1 MSLLQ
6 RTVWVVNRVGEAA
19 RSLGVPVARLS
30 ATALEQAA
38 ATEVGS
44 IEFGNGYYREG
55 LRVLVDA
62 IEDDAAS
69 IHVAGRLH
77 LRSLLVRELV
87 TRLRLR
93 QALRRNPALEHG
105 PKLPPLVVCGLPRS
119 GTTFLHRLLAEPRDA
134 RPLPLWELMEP
145 LPGPGPD
152 RRLATARARME
163 RLAALTHDELDS
175 QHLVRAELPD
185 ECGHLFK
192 STFFSSIYWQAPLYR
207 YLEWYLRADPTPAYR
222 DYRALLAALERP
234 GQRLVLKDPFH
245 ARHLPSLLEV
255 LPAANVVMIHRDP
268 VEVVPSFHKLTLS
281 VHRVFSDAVDTR
293 RVVELNTRWL
303 HDLAQRSLDA
313 RPSLP
318 SARIF
323 DVGYRELLADP
334 VGVVARIHERFGLP
348 LAPPTRERLERYV
361 AEHPQRQYGTNAYRV
376 EDYGQRS
383 EALAERFAEYR
394 GRFIE

>member
-6 RTVWVVNRVGEAA
+6 RTVWVVNRVGAAA
-19 RSLGVPVARLS
+19 RKLGVPVARMS
-30 ATALEQAA
+30 ATTLQQAA
-38 ATEVGS
+38 ADEAGS
-44 IEFGNGYYREG
+44 LDFGSGYFREG

-62 IEDDAAS
+62 IEDDPA

-87 TRLRLR
+87 TRLRLQQARR
-93 QALRRNPALEHG
+93 QSPALEQG

-119 GTTFLHRLLAEPRDA
+119 GTTFLHRLLAEPDDTRS
-134 RPLPLWELMEP
+134 LPLWELMEP

-152 RRLATARARME
+152 HRLETTRTRLE
-163 RLAALTHDELDS
+163 RLSSLAPDDLDP
-175 QHLVRAELPD
+175 QHLIRAELPD

-192 STFFSSIYWQAPLYR
+192 HTFFSSIFWQAPLYR
-207 YLEWYLRADPTPAYR
+207 YLEWYLRADPGPAYR
-222 DYRALLAALERP
+222 DYRAALAVLDRP
-234 GQRLVLKDPFH
+234 GRRLVLKDPFH

-281 VHRVFSDAVDTR
+281 VHRVFSDAVDTA

-303 HDLAQRSLDA
+303 HDLAQRSIDA

-318 SARIF
+318 PERIL

-334 VGVVARIHERFGLP
+334 VGVVARIHDCFGLP
-348 LAPPTRERLERYV
+348 LEPATRARLERYV
-361 AEHPQRQYGTNAYRV
+361 AAHPQRQYGTNAYRV

-394 GRFIE
+394 ARFVE